1 MRDYQKVGFTE
12 KKPAVEAENGTSGAN
27 EDQDP
32 KGDAAD
38 DVQDMVDSIPS

>member
-12 KKPAVEAENGTSGAN
+12 KEPAENGTSGGAN